1 MPASSNYDVKWHVT
15 SQNLTTT
22 ISESGTG
29 FESVWEVRYT
39 VDTGPAKG
47 TVGLVRIP
55 ASQYNAADVKA
66 AIDAQVYHIHSV
78 GSL

>member
-1 MPASSNYDVKWHVT
+1 MGGQVYRSK
-15 SQNLTTT
+15 
-22 ISESGTG
+22 
-29 FESVWEVRYT
+29 
-39 VDTGPAKG
+39 GPAKG

-55 ASQYNAADVKA
+55 ASQYNAAYVKA